1 MLTIQ
6 TNLDEFNFFFRYRK
20 MSPKR
25 KTAVISLWTFC
36 RPNIIQLL
44 FPYKWTRFLVSL
56 VLFNCHINAF
66 FRANVVVMILNNKL
80 KGGCD
85 DRSDIVAKRT
95 KLLTR
100 RCVSFLGRL
109 ALPREKQNHRPKEKE
124 KEINLLLLFFVDLI
138 RSFCKETKTT
148 K

>member
-36 RPNIIQLL
+36 CPNIIQLL

-66 FRANVVVMILNNKL
+66 FRANVVVMILNNEL

-85 DRSDIVAKRT
+85 DRSDIVAKSWT

-100 RCVSFLGRL
+100 RCVSFLGLLCQGKNRITD
-109 ALPREKQNHRPKEKE
+109 PKK
-124 KEINLLLLFFVDLI
+124 KKKKSIYFFCFL
-138 RSFCKETKTT
+138 
-148 K
+148 